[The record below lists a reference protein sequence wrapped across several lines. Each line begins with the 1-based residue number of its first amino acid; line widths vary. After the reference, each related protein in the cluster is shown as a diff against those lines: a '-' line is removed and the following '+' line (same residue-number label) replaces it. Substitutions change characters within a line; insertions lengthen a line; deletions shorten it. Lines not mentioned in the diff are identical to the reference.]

1 MAFPQVAGIKTD
13 SDSTIRTRHVI
24 TFPDNLSKN
33 DLIVGVIVLGRGL
46 VSQIYHTHF
55 NVKFNDFT
63 HVDSSSNPPDKS
75 GGYFVAFSG
84 LSKGGTNDSI
94 IISTISNCIASWIV
108 YRITNHG
115 NYIYN
120 PEKWWIDAT
129 NPIHMTHHLDYGS
142 TFLID
147 VCPLPEEWGDTED
160 ALWLDFAVYDSY
172 SSITPRSGFSDK
184 LEVSKKPNS
193 LHYSMAIV
201 SARRELNA
209 TYIDSGAWSSISEDS
224 AYVTF
229 TFKISPGD
237 TSPDTP
243 VIEEDPPGFYV
254 PNNRI
259 VLP

>member
-13 SDSTIRTRHVI
+13 SDSTIRSSHNI

-33 DLIVGVIVLGRGL
+33 DLLVGVIVVGRGL
-46 VSQIYHTHF
+46 VTQILHTGF
-55 NVKFNDFT
+55 KVNVNEFI

-75 GGYFVAFSG
+75 GGYFITFSG
-84 LSKGGTNDSI
+84 LSKGGTDDNI
-94 IISTISNCIASWIV
+94 AISTISNCIASWIV
-108 YRITNHG
+108 YRITDHG
-115 NYIYN
+115 N
-120 PEKWWIDAT
+120 DAT
-129 NPIHMTHHLDYGS
+129 NPIHMANHLGYGS

-147 VCPLPEEWGDTED
+147 TCPLPEEWEGSYPFWDTED
-160 ALWLDFAVYDSY
+160 ALWIDYALYDSY
-172 SSITPRSGFSDK
+172 SSITPRSGFGDK

-193 LHYSMAIV
+193 SHYSMAIV

-209 TYIDSGAWSSISEDS
+209 AYIDNDAWSSISEDS

-237 TSPDTP
+237 ISSGTP
-243 VIEEDPPGFYV
+243 VVEEDPPSFYV

>member
-13 SDSTIRTRHVI
+13 SDSTIRTSHVI

-46 VSQIYHTHF
+46 VSQIYHTGF
-55 NVKFNDFT
+55 NLNFNDFT

-75 GGYFVAFSG
+75 GGYFIAFSG
-84 LSKGGTNDSI
+84 LSKGGTNDGI
-94 IISTISNCIASWIV
+94 MVSTIGNCIASWIV

-115 NYIYN
+115 N
-120 PEKWWIDAT
+120 DAT
-129 NPIHMTHHLDYGS
+129 NPIHMTRHLDYGS

-147 VCPLPEEWGDTED
+147 VCPLPEEWEGSYPFWDTED

-184 LEVSKKPNS
+184 LEVSKKQS
-193 LHYSMAIV
+193 ISHFYHSMAIV

-209 TYIDSGAWSSISEDS
+209 AYIDSGAWSSISEDS
-224 AYVTF
+224 AYVTV

>member
-13 SDSTIRTRHVI
+13 SDSTIRKSHTI

-46 VSQIYHTHF
+46 VNQVLHTGF
-55 NVKFNDFT
+55 NVNVNDFI

-75 GGYFVAFSG
+75 GGYFIAFSG
-84 LSKGGTNDSI
+84 LSKGGTNDGI
-94 IISTISNCIASWIV
+94 TISTISDCIASWIV

-115 NYIYN
+115 N
-120 PEKWWIDAT
+120 DVT

-147 VCPLPEEWGDTED
+147 VCPLPEEWEGSYPFWDTED
-160 ALWLDFAVYDSY
+160 ALWLDYAVYDSY

-184 LEVSKKPNS
+184 LEVSKKPS
-193 LHYSMAIV
+193 ISHFQHSMAIV

-209 TYIDSGAWSSISEDS
+209 TYINSGAWSSIPESS

-229 TFKISPGD
+229 TFKISPGNI
-237 TSPDTP
+237 SPETP
-243 VIEEDPPGFYV
+243 VVEEDPPSFYV

-259 VLP
+259 ILP